1 MTMRN
6 LEAYAG
12 SVVWAAV
19 AMLMT
24 AAALEPVELARADA
38 RAATFAAAACAD
50 ADTCED
56 ARA

>member
-1 MTMRN
+1 MRN